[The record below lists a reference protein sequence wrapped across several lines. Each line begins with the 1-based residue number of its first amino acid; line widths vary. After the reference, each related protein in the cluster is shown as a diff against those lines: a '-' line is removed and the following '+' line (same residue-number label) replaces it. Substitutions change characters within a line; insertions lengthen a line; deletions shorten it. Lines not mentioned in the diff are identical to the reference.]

1 MNKKNIFKLILD
13 VVMLVLFVTFF
24 DKNLISFKFHI
35 MSGLVFGVL
44 ILIHMLLNKK
54 WIINISKRLF
64 DKNLK
69 TRTKVSYIIS
79 AILFVMVFLIILS
92 GILMMKATDYDKIA
106 LWRMIHIGA
115 SYLSIVLIGVHVG
128 LYWRFISG
136 MLKKVFA

>member
-13 VVMLVLFVTFF
+13 IVMLVLFVTFF

-54 WIINISKRLF
+54 WIVNISKRLF

-79 AILFVMVFLIILS
+79 AILFVMVFLIIVS

-106 LWRMIHIGA
+106 IWRMLHIRA

-128 LYWRFISG
+128 LYWRFIRT
-136 MLKKVFA
+136 MVKKVFG

>member
-13 VVMLVLFVTFF
+13 IVMLVLFVTFF

-69 TRTKVSYIIS
+69 TRK
-79 AILFVMVFLIILS
+79 
-92 GILMMKATDYDKIA
+92 GILACLNLLIN
-106 LWRMIHIGA
+106 IFGGV
-115 SYLSIVLIGVHVG
+115 YLS
-128 LYWRFISG
+128 
-136 MLKKVFA
+136 